1 MSIPLIFA
9 DAAAFAREGYRPEAT
24 GAEGQFS
31 LDRTIATL
39 SACPAR
45 PSAGGIRRTHLR
57 LHRPVYMWTTLLILL
72 YCVLVAGSSLGG
84 GYLPYLIRLTHR
96 RMQFIM
102 SFVGGLML
110 GVALLH
116 LFPHAIAE
124 TGSVDN
130 SAMGA
135 MAGLLTMFFL
145 IRIFHVHQH
154 APAQPLARDLA
165 AECAVAHDHD
175 PVAHHH
181 DHHDHIGHTHSHTA
195 AHHAEGA
202 ASHRLSWIGLTIGL
216 TLHTLVD
223 GIALAASVTAE
234 ASHADGMQ
242 LWGLGTFLAV
252 ALHKPL
258 DALSIT
264 SVMAAGGWSTRA
276 TQAISFAF
284 AMMCPL
290 GALAFHFGVAEAV
303 EQEHVAVGIALAFAA
318 GVFLCIS
325 LADLLPE
332 VQFHTHDR
340 VALSLLLLAGV
351 ACAYVMGFFEPEHVH
366 GITPAHSH
374 HGHAG
379 HEH

>member
-1 MSIPLIFA
+1 
-9 DAAAFAREGYRPEAT
+9 
-24 GAEGQFS
+24 
-31 LDRTIATL
+31 
-39 SACPAR
+39 
-45 PSAGGIRRTHLR
+45 
-57 LHRPVYMWTTLLILL
+57 MWTTLLILL
-72 YCVLVAGSSLGG
+72 YCVLVAGSSLAG

-130 SAMGA
+130 SAIGA

-154 APAQPLARDLA
+154 APAQPVARDLT
-165 AECAVAHDHD
+165 AENVAIHDHL
-175 PVAHHH
+175 HH
-181 DHHDHIGHTHSHTA
+181 DHHDHAHSHTA
-195 AHHAEGA
+195 HHHAEGA

-216 TLHTLVD
+216 ALHTLVD

-234 ASHADGMQ
+234 ASHTGSMQ

-284 AMMCPL
+284 ALMCPL

-303 EQEHVAVGIALAFAA
+303 EQEHVVVGIALAFAA

-340 VALSLLLLAGV
+340 VTLSLLLLAGV

-366 GITPAHSH
+366 GTPPSHSH
-374 HGHAG
+374 HGHDG